1 MLFFCFR
8 VYSRIN
14 QHHLFLF
21 IHTFLGPRQKAV
33 LHIPRARGVAGYI
46 YEVYPPAEHD
56 LASGGPRVVS
66 VEGNSDDYNLIK
78 SHAISLAVDNFPL
91 GCQVCSSHDC
101 PSVFRGYQ

>member
-1 MLFFCFR
+1 MLFL
-8 VYSRIN
+8 II
-14 QHHLFLF
+14 
-21 IHTFLGPRQKAV
+21 IHIFGAAPENRS

-56 LASGGPRVVS
+56 LASGGPQVVS

-91 GCQVCSSHDC
+91 AFGV
-101 PSVFRGYQ
+101 PGVLVARLPVRF